1 MKSYLLQALQNLC
14 SHPQASGQN
23 ISKMHLFTIIH
34 LAPLKTVLKKYELNK
49 IQWEFIWKRGYAK
62 NWNSYKNGC

>member
-1 MKSYLLQALQNLC
+1 
-14 SHPQASGQN
+14 
-23 ISKMHLFTIIH
+23 MHLFTIIH